1 MKIKPGDLIAV
12 RIRKITFKGGDWVYL
27 TLELP
32 GIEHPYVNYP
42 TLRVFIDKICEIEP
56 LITKEEGEGEKC

>member
-1 MKIKPGDLIAV
+1 MKLKPGDWVAV
-12 RIRKITFKGGDWVYL
+12 RIRKITYKGGDWVYL

-42 TLRVFIDKICEIEP
+42 TLRVFVDKIGEIEP
-56 LITKEEGEGEKC
+56 LITKGKGENR

>member
-1 MKIKPGDLIAV
+1 MKIKPGDWIAV
-12 RIRKITFKGGDWVYL
+12 RIRKITFRDDWVYL

-56 LITKEEGEGEKC
+56 LITKEEGA